1 MCHSYRAHALELV
14 LGDKKS
20 HRSEKPVLLNLFI
33 YLIGVQL
40 IYNVVLV
47 LGVHQNDLVTHG
59 HISIFFRLFS
69 HIGYYEILSRVTCA
83 IQ

>member
-1 MCHSYRAHALELV
+1 MHSTSALLCIHPNFITTF
-14 LGDKKS
+14 K
-20 HRSEKPVLLNLFI
+20 FI

-69 HIGYYEILSRVTCA
+69 HIGYYKILSRVTCA

>member
-1 MCHSYRAHALELV
+1 MHSKSALLCIHPNFITS
-14 LGDKKS
+14 K
-20 HRSEKPVLLNLFI
+20 FI